1 MNDRKLP
8 SDKSGQELRC
18 QVVWLIV
25 GVNLRE
31 LLDVPSNAPSSSRLR
46 FDDFEV
52 DLRSGE
58 VWKHGNRVRLQ
69 DQPFQVLRLL
79 LERRGE
85 IVTRKELQQT
95 LWPADTFVDFDDG
108 LNTAVKKIRDV
119 LRDSTELP
127 RYIETIPRRGY
138 RFVGAVELSSP
149 RQASEPVAAPS
160 SQPKSTLASAA
171 ALVSRRGARYAALG
185 VLALALVLVGANVT
199 GWRAHLFG
207 NAAPPRIDSL
217 AVLPLANLSG
227 DPGQDYFADGIT
239 EALIANLAQVRA
251 LRVISRTSVMHYKG
265 TKQPLL
271 PQIARDLN
279 VDAIIEGAVQ
289 RSGNRIRV
297 TVQLIQGQTD
307 VHLWAKTY
315 ERDSRDVLVMQSELA
330 QAIVREIRIQLTPQE
345 QQRLANARAVSPNA
359 YDAYLLANFH
369 AQKRTLAG
377 SEKAIAYFQEA
388 IRIDPRYAQAYTGLA
403 SAYIERDVW
412 GGLGIGKAADQV
424 RANALKALELEG
436 DLAEAHSLL
445 GWIHFQYDWDWERT
459 ETELKRAIELNANL
473 PSSYQRYAF
482 FLQAMGRHQ
491 EALAAVHRAVELD
504 PLSPLYLSDEGRIL
518 YRERDYRKSIAQ
530 YERALELDP
539 GYLPA
544 LSRISE
550 AYEQLGNYRE
560 ALARAQKYQQV
571 SGNARVALGLKAR
584 IYGRTGK
591 RRQAE
596 ETLRALK
603 KNGLQGRD
611 EYFYASIYAAMGD
624 RDRAFAELER
634 MVESRS
640 AMSFVLADPQ
650 LDPLRSDPRFQQIL
664 RRANLPS

>member
-1 MNDRKLP
+1 
-8 SDKSGQELRC
+8 
-18 QVVWLIV
+18 
-25 GVNLRE
+25 
-31 LLDVPSNAPSSSRLR
+31 
-46 FDDFEV
+46 
-52 DLRSGE
+52 
-58 VWKHGNRVRLQ
+58 
-69 DQPFQVLRLL
+69 
-79 LERRGE
+79 
-85 IVTRKELQQT
+85 
-95 LWPADTFVDFDDG
+95 
-108 LNTAVKKIRDV
+108 
-119 LRDSTELP
+119 
-127 RYIETIPRRGY
+127 
-138 RFVGAVELSSP
+138 
-149 RQASEPVAAPS
+149 
-160 SQPKSTLASAA
+160 
-171 ALVSRRGARYAALG
+171 
-185 VLALALVLVGANVT
+185 
-199 GWRAHLFG
+199 
-207 NAAPPRIDSL
+207 
-217 AVLPLANLSG
+217 
-227 DPGQDYFADGIT
+227 
-239 EALIANLAQVRA
+239 
-251 LRVISRTSVMHYKG
+251 
-265 TKQPLL
+265 
-271 PQIARDLN
+271 
-279 VDAIIEGAVQ
+279 
-289 RSGNRIRV
+289 
-297 TVQLIQGQTD
+297 
-307 VHLWAKTY
+307 
-315 ERDSRDVLVMQSELA
+315 MQSELA

-388 IRIDPRYAQAYTGLA
+388 IRIDPRYAQAYAGLA

-544 LSRISE
+544 LSRIAE
-550 AYEQLGNYRE
+550 AYEQLGNYGE

-591 RRQAE
+591 RRQVE
-596 ETLRALK
+596 ETLRTLK
-603 KNGLQGRD
+603 KKGLQGRD

-640 AMSFVLADPQ
+640 AMAFVLVDPQ
-650 LDPLRSDPRFQQIL
+650 LDPIRSDPRFQQIL